1 MTKENLTRVQITQR
15 NRERNK
21 VLNEELKLCGITA
34 KRLFIDDRL
43 YCSMEQVTKR
53 YNVNIHDLMFVA
65 MRDFLAKEN
74 EEDYS
79 GFTFNLELAMALAHA
94 KMVEKNLGG
103 LRDYTPQ
110 TNKGKGNQR

>member
-15 NRERNK
+15 NRKRNK

-43 YCSMEQVTKR
+43 YRSMESVTKK
-53 YNVNIHDLMFVA
+53 YHLSIHDLMFIA

-74 EEDYS
+74 EDDYS
-79 GFTFNLELAMALAHA
+79 EYTFDLELAMTLAHV
-94 KMVEKNLGG
+94 KMVESNLGG
-103 LRDYTPQ
+103 LRNYTPQ
-110 TNKGKGNQR
+110 ADQEKEISK